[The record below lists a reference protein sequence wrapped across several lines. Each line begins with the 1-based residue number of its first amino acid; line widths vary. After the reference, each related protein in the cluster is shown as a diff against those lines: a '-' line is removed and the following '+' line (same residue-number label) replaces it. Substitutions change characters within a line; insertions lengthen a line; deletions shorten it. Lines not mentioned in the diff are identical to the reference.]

1 MVDTNENNKRDL
13 KTEDKTNVNK
23 KIKVEQIGE
32 KDAILLAESM
42 PESSSSNNVE
52 STALKDEE
60 KEPEFFTTSMY
71 TDEFNTMLET
81 VLEGESF
88 LFNTNELKVF
98 EQFQSLQGR
107 TQYQVVTATLC
118 NVLRL

>member
-13 KTEDKTNVNK
+13 KTEDNTNVNK

-32 KDAILLAESM
+32 TDAILLAESM
-42 PESSSSNNVE
+42 PESSLSNNVE

-107 TQYQVVTATLC
+107 TQYQIVTATLC